1 MKAHSFP
8 YVSGAVSKKAK
19 KICSKKKRN
28 KEKNKKSEKTN
39 MPLRLSWIAIINC
52 NMSAVLQ
59 QLACRPSIHSHKVG
73 KPVGHSL
80 LQENPG
86 CTIAGIIF
94 L

>member
-19 KICSKKKRN
+19 KICSKKKG
-28 KEKNKKSEKTN
+28 EKTN

-80 LQENPG
+80 LQECPG
-86 CTIAGIIF
+86 CTIAGIISV
-94 L
+94 